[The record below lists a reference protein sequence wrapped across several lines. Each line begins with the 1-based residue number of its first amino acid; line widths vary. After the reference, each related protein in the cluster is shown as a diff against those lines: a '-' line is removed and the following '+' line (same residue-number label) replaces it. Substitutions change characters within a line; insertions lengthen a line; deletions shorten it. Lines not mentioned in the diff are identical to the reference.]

1 MFLRFFKIN
10 HFFEELLLEMFAA
23 TKRSISDSLS
33 RVYIG
38 EGYAI
43 TLATATAS
51 ATWNSTCIGHLGRR
65 NTDRIVSIFC
75 RVTQGGQGKFNV
87 AVADGFAYKHR
98 QCKW

>member
-10 HFFEELLLEMFAA
+10 HFFEELLLEMFSA
-23 TKRSISDSLS
+23 TKRSIFNSLS

-51 ATWNSTCIGHLGRR
+51 AT
-65 NTDRIVSIFC
+65 
-75 RVTQGGQGKFNV
+75 
-87 AVADGFAYKHR
+87 
-98 QCKW
+98 